1 MGRFLENTVFISLR
15 HQYASDHIY
24 YYKQQGECDFVVTGH
39 DNNPEQ
45 LIQVCYELND
55 ENFERE
61 MGGLTEAMR
70 ALGVNYGIIVTRD
83 EEDHFDNEVGGVDVV
98 RAWKWLA
105 R

>member
-1 MGRFLENTVFISLR
+1 MGQAQT
-15 HQYASDHIY
+15 DIY
-24 YYKQQGECDFVVTGH
+24 DEIAIMDEYGVT
-39 DNNPEQ
+39 PEQ

-55 ENFERE
+55 ENFGRE

-70 ALGVNYGIIVTRD
+70 ALGVNHGIIVTRD